1 MFNRQ
6 ALLARYL
13 SPRTTRPR
21 THQSTCFYPHSHNST
36 SFTSSFN
43 KPTIQSP
50 FSQLFHSTTQPK
62 RLDETAL
69 MSSPN
74 QPPPLP
80 SQGGDPTGA
89 SPFQKSEEMGRL
101 QSTFESKPFSDHPS
115 AWDSLWNEA
124 YTPWDRGGP
133 SLALKDVI
141 LEHPD
146 LFPHLHHH
154 QQQEGKETGS
164 RRPKALV
171 PGCGRGHDVLL
182 LSRLGYDAYGL
193 DFSEKAL
200 QEARVNEQLLAKE
213 EEEHSEE
220 NRIEPPGS
228 VTWVAGDFFDPQVL
242 GGVVENGGANLK
254 FDLVFDYTFF
264 CALPPAG
271 RSKWAT
277 RIHSLVEPKRGRL
290 VCLEWPLHKPPKTGG
305 PPWGVT
311 SEAYLA
317 HLTFPGRPF
326 EYDEENNLV
335 LLGDDH
341 LATGGGSSKVEGGPG
356 MERIARLRPSR
367 THKAGYDPDGN
378 MVDYISVWKVRDSQA
393 C

>member
-1 MFNRQ
+1 
-6 ALLARYL
+6 
-13 SPRTTRPR
+13 
-21 THQSTCFYPHSHNST
+21 
-36 SFTSSFN
+36 
-43 KPTIQSP
+43 
-50 FSQLFHSTTQPK
+50 
-62 RLDETAL
+62 

-80 SQGGDPTGA
+80 SQGGDPTGTTT
-89 SPFQKSEEMGRL
+89 PFQKSEEMGRL

-141 LEHPD
+141 LEHAD
-146 LFPHLHHH
+146 LFPHLLLH
-154 QQQEGKETGS
+154 QQQEGKETGGT
-164 RRPKALV
+164 RPKALV

-213 EEEHSEE
+213 EEEHGQQQDEE
-220 NRIEPPGS
+220 SRIEPGN
-228 VTWVAGDFFDPQVL
+228 VTWVAGDFFDPKVL
-242 GGVVENGGANLK
+242 GGVVENGGNLK

-271 RSKWAT
+271 RSNWST

-311 SEAYLA
+311 SEAYLV
-317 HLTFPGRPF
+317 HLTFPGRAF
-326 EYDEENNLV
+326 EYDDENNL
-335 LLGDDH
+335 LLGDD
-341 LATGGGSSKVEGGPG
+341 LATVEGPG

-378 MVDYISVWKVRDSQA
+378 MVDFISVWRVRDS
-393 C
+393 CC